1 MIVRVRREWV
11 WIEGRF
17 HILLLGNA
25 PQGWRHTTRYIVIRH
40 HTTQSCATRLK
51 AYYVAQH
58 ICIYETHHSMR
69 RTTQSTVYD
78 TQQYVTQHTIQHTY
92 MYETHH
98 SQSHT
103 ANTAEH
109 IIRAFVTHHSM
120 LDSETDN
127 TVQRQNALFSILP
140 IIITNAHYHYRCM
153 LQNSIV
159 RTKCVLNNM
168 RYGDMEQSDTVM

>member
-1 MIVRVRREWV
+1 
-11 WIEGRF
+11 
-17 HILLLGNA
+17 
-25 PQGWRHTTRYIVIRH
+25 
-40 HTTQSCATRLK
+40 
-51 AYYVAQH
+51 
-58 ICIYETHHSMR
+58 MR

-109 IIRAFVTHHSM
+109 IIRCMSLAFVTHHSM

-127 TVQRQNALFSILP
+127 IVQKRQNALFSILP
-140 IIITNAHYHYRCM
+140 ITALSWSLEGGFDHLSDPLDKVVPKHSQEK
-153 LQNSIV
+153 L
-159 RTKCVLNNM
+159 TKTLIACL
-168 RYGDMEQSDTVM
+168 